1 LALEAVLGVPQRLP
15 VPPQD
20 QPDPVAQRT
29 LPGLTTSSGSGIWGQ
44 SFQIRSR
51 A

>member
-1 LALEAVLGVPQRLP
+1 

-20 QPDPVAQRT
+20 QPYGDAQGV
-29 LPGLTTSSGSGIWGQ
+29 LPGLTLSSGSGICGQ
-44 SFQIRSR
+44 SFQIRSS